1 MSLQEA
7 LLLRGKAPVN
17 RQTRMPGSHEAW
29 GSRASAGWPG
39 LKVAMH
45 WLQVERNLASG
56 VKDVFKP
63 HSLLEEQ
70 VPLTSAEHLPAGHSQ
85 SRASSPPV

>member
-1 MSLQEA
+1 MHHLDAVAWSA
-7 LLLRGKAPVN
+7 RPGADSSWVPLLKA
-17 RQTRMPGSHEAW
+17 
-29 GSRASAGWPG
+29 
-39 LKVAMH
+39 AMH

-63 HSLLEEQ
+63 HSLLDEQ
-70 VPLTSAEHLPAGHSQ
+70 VPLTSAEHLPAGHSH

>member
-1 MSLQEA
+1 
-7 LLLRGKAPVN
+7 
-17 RQTRMPGSHEAW
+17 
-29 GSRASAGWPG
+29 
-39 LKVAMH
+39 MH

-63 HSLLEEQ
+63 HSLLDEQ